1 MKGLLRTVMLLLG
14 TVAAMIVAWSG
25 WLYATQ
31 RSQIYFPTPE
41 TESAIAQVLW
51 IDSAGERLKVWA
63 VERPGPRALLYFG
76 GNADEVAGHIETF
89 VAAFPEHSLYLVNY
103 RGYGG
108 SSGRPSEI
116 GLAKDALAVFDHV
129 KLRHADV
136 SVMGRSLGSGVAVQL
151 AAARPVSQ
159 LVLVTPFDSLVN
171 VAKEHFGWLPVG
183 LLMRDRY
190 ESASRAREVKAPV
203 LIVIAGEDEIIPE
216 RRSRALAA
224 AFAPGQ
230 VQVVVVPGVGHNTL
244 DLSPEYLQA
253 VVAFLSELPAATG
266 APEGGKR

>member
-1 MKGLLRTVMLLLG
+1 MRTVVSLFVIAAVVYLG
-14 TVAAMIVAWSG
+14 LCAWV
-25 WLYATQ
+25 YATQ

-41 TESAIAQVLW
+41 TESRVAQALW

-76 GNADEVAGHIETF
+76 GNADDVAGHIEPF
-89 VAAFPEHSLYLVNY
+89 AAAFPEHSLYLVNY

-108 SSGRPSEI
+108 SSGRPSET
-116 GLAKDALAVFDHV
+116 GLVQDALAVFDHV
-129 KLRHADV
+129 KLRHTDV

-151 AAARPVSQ
+151 AAVRPVSR

-171 VAKEHFGWLPVG
+171 VAKEHLRWLPVG

-190 ESASRAREVKAPV
+190 ESASRVRAVQAPV
-203 LIVIAGEDEIIPE
+203 LVVIAGEDEIIP
-216 RRSRALAA
+216 RARSQALVS

-230 VQVVVVPGVGHNTL
+230 VQVVIVLGVGHNTL
-244 DLSPEYLQA
+244 DLAPEYLGSVQ
-253 VVAFLSELPAATG
+253 AFLAG
-266 APEGGKR
+266 Q